1 MAEEAPQNKWKEREL
16 GALWRRQGK
25 TQTFLSGKIKITE
38 GGKERDIALVV
49 FKNNYKE
56 TDRQPDFII
65 YEDKPREETV
75 AAPVEAD
82 DILEG
87 EVTEVPSGF

>member
-1 MAEEAPQNKWKEREL
+1 MSDETPQNKWKDREL

-25 TQTFLSGKIKITE
+25 NQTFLSGKVKIGE
-38 GGKERDIALVV
+38 DGKEREIALVV

-56 TDRQPDFII
+56 TDRQPDFIV
-65 YEDKPREETV
+65 YEDQPREQIPATAPET
-75 AAPVEAD
+75 D

-87 EVTEVPSGF
+87 EGSEVPSGF